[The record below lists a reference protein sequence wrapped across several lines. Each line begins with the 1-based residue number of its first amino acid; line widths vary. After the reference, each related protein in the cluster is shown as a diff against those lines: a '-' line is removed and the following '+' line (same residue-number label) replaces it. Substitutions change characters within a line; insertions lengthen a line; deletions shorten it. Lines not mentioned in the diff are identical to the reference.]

1 MPSASALEARLLAV
15 VFCGGCVGTLLR
27 AGVVEAVPPEAGRWP
42 WATFLVNVAGAALL
56 GWIATHRRP
65 ADPARA
71 LIGTGF
77 CGALTTFSTMQV
89 EVLHMLDA
97 SRVGLALLYVSGS
110 VAAGLLAAEAGTRAR
125 AGAGAGAAPR

>member
-1 MPSASALEARLLAV
+1 VPLPPALQARVLAV

-27 AGVVEAVPPEAGRWP
+27 AGVVEAIPPEAGHWP

-56 GWIATHRRP
+56 GWIATGRG
-65 ADPARA
+65 AGDPARA
-71 LIGTGF
+71 LVGTGF

-110 VAAGLLAAEAGTRAR
+110 VAAGLLAAEAGARAR
-125 AGAGAGAAPR
+125 AAPR

>member
-1 MPSASALEARLLAV
+1 MPPALEARLLAV
-15 VFCGGCVGTLLR
+15 VFCGGCVGTLAR
-27 AGVVEAVPPEAGRWP
+27 AGVVEAWTPRAGHWP

-56 GWIATHRRP
+56 GWIATHRHPQDRV
-65 ADPARA
+65 RA
-71 LIGTGF
+71 LVGTGF

-110 VAAGLLAAEAGTRAR
+110 VAAGLLAAAAGTRAR
-125 AGAGAGAAPR
+125 AEARAR